1 MVDQT
6 VYGNANFG
14 IIIGFLTKA
23 MLVSRIHGAVT
34 GIKTY
39 LLNKKRKMNKGMSA
53 GILGVN
59 ILNLLTDPSKNHPLK
74 DTLKGAALNVPNID
88 FEDGTGVNGDVKEKY
103 QELQTLPK
111 TEEAAG
117 RDYLN
122 KVLLQC
128 SKYAREQD
136 MASNCTDNTKEALFS
151 SLNFSTR
158 KHTKT
163 K

>member
-103 QELQTLPK
+103 QELQTLSHSQKLKRQPDETILTK
-111 TEEAAG
+111 SCCSVSSMHESRIWLQT
-117 RDYLN
+117 
-122 KVLLQC
+122 VL
-128 SKYAREQD
+128 
-136 MASNCTDNTKEALFS
+136 TTP
-151 SLNFSTR
+151 R
-158 KHTKT
+158 KHFFPH
-163 K
+163 